1 VVNWDMSDNASKRPS
16 TISRRLAAVTAPLA
30 LAVVVGGCAY
40 PMTADTYYHGQVQ
53 RPQSVELGVVENVRG
68 VALQGP
74 NTGAGAFGGSVLG
87 GVAGSAIG
95 QGYGSLAAAVGG
107 AILGGIIGNTVEAN
121 AARAPGVEVTIR
133 LDNGR
138 MLAVVQQDA
147 GEAFRPGDR
156 VRIVSDGYLTR
167 VTR

>member
-1 VVNWDMSDNASKRPS
+1 MSKSPS
-16 TISRRLAAVTAPLA
+16 RTSRRFAFIAAPLA
-30 LAVVVGGCAY
+30 LAALMGGCAY
-40 PMTADTYYHGQVQ
+40 PMTAGTYYPSQVQ

-68 VALQGP
+68 VQLQGP

-107 AILGGIIGNTVEAN
+107 AILGGIIGNAVETS

-133 LDNGR
+133 LDSGR
-138 MLAVVQQDA
+138 MLAVTQQDA

-156 VRIVSDGYLTR
+156 VRILSDGYLTR